1 VDILFGM
8 FNVNKEFFFPRFND
22 STAIF
27 FSKGELNSTS
37 KENKTNE
44 SGDLSDLIKFGLIL
58 LFMSCH
64 LPPFSAQPKNK
75 TV

>member
-1 VDILFGM
+1 M
-8 FNVNKEFFFPRFND
+8 FNVNEEFIFHTYYV

-27 FSKGELNSTS
+27 LFKGELNSTS